1 MKLALLFAAPL
12 VTAMMFQTNPP
23 VPPMKMGLWEMTST
37 GTVNGTSMLLRL
49 PGLGSRT
56 LKSRSCITPDTFE
69 QAWSSLKNCTRDNVV
84 SGPKSFS
91 YDLTCA
97 NGRSKIHF
105 AMTFDTP
112 EHGTYTMHSVSS
124 SQTMDT
130 TADATFISTDCGGI
144 EPGKPKIMK

>member
-1 MKLALLFAAPL
+1 MKMSLLFSTPL
-12 VTAMMFQTNPP
+12 VAALMLQSTPP

-37 GTVNGTSMLLRL
+37 ATVNGTNMLLHL
-49 PGLGSRT
+49 PGLGNRT
-56 LKSRSCITPDTFE
+56 VKSRSCITPDTFQ
-69 QAWSSLKNCTRDNVV
+69 QAWSSLKGCTRDNVE

-112 EHGTYTMHSVSS
+112 VHGTYTMHSVSS

-130 TADATFISTDCGGI
+130 KADATFISSDCGSI
-144 EPGKPKIMK
+144 EPGKPKMVK